1 MFDQHLHNDF
11 RGIPEGIVVVL
22 HPREANLI
30 HRTPIRAVRRGQKFF
45 IVDDPEWGGSALY
58 DTGDVST
65 FCEGWQ
71 RAEPKGQL
79 E

>member
-1 MFDQHLHNDF
+1 MAETNFQM
-11 RGIPEGIVVVL
+11 IPEGVVVVL
-22 HPREANLI
+22 YPREANLI

-45 IVDDPEWGGSALY
+45 VVDDPDRGGSALY

-71 RAEPKGQL
+71 RAAGKGSP